1 MIRPPSLRGV
11 LFGDA
16 ADGDARR
23 DPASRARFEAAA
35 GLPPDWA
42 WMEQVHGATVLG
54 ATGPGVHGPAD
65 GLFTTV
71 PGLALAV
78 GTADCFPVALIGPGA
93 AGIAHA
99 GWRGAAAGVVGALR
113 RAMAGAGAAATG
125 AAIGPGIGPCC
136 FEVGGEVVERFPGHA
151 ATTTWGTPSVD
162 LRGAILDEL
171 AGVDTWVAAECT
183 MCSPGY
189 RSHRRDQALHRQ
201 VGVAWIP
208 G

>member
-1 MIRPPSLRGV
+1 M
-11 LFGDA
+11 
-16 ADGDARR
+16 
-23 DPASRARFEAAA
+23 
-35 GLPPDWA
+35 
-42 WMEQVHGATVLG
+42 T
-54 ATGPGVHGPAD
+54 
-65 GLFTTV
+65 
-71 PGLALAV
+71 
-78 GTADCFPVALIGPGA
+78 
-93 AGIAHA
+93 
-99 GWRGAAAGVVGALR
+99 
-113 RAMAGAGAAATG
+113 GAGAAATG

-162 LRGAILDEL
+162 LRGVILDEL

-189 RSHRRDQALHRQ
+189 RSHRRDQAPHRQ